1 MCLIIQG
8 FWVLKRKSILD
19 YKLERISDILDASH
33 NLTTSISKNEWFL
46 LFKQFWKAL
55 ESKLIFPHAQNCWQ
69 NNCSLV
75 MSLYKWGD
83 NSFVVIGTL
92 KVNRYYCRHFSV
104 AVSFSKISFR
114 NSGHFHNIM
123 NTFKVWKS
131 NNTDFV
137 EQLK

>member
-19 YKLERISDILDASH
+19 YKLERISDIQDASH

-83 NSFVVIGTL
+83 NSFVVIEVVL
-92 KVNRYYCRHFSV
+92 QFQAPKPP
-104 AVSFSKISFR
+104 
-114 NSGHFHNIM
+114 
-123 NTFKVWKS
+123 
-131 NNTDFV
+131 TDIV
-137 EQLK
+137 